1 MVKRPTLQ
9 DLAKAAGVSIATV
22 DRVINRRLPVSEDT
36 AQRVVHAAEG
46 IGYHAT
52 SLLKRRLVEMPV
64 RRFGFLLQK
73 RQDAFYHQLAVELSK
88 ATAAAT
94 EIAGKAIIDFS
105 EELVPKRIVE
115 GLEAMESKCD
125 AIAVVAVDH
134 PLLASTVDRIVGKGK
149 HVFTLLSDL
158 SSSERKAYFACDPRK
173 CGRTAAWLVARLAP
187 ASGKVGILVG
197 SHRYL
202 NQELSEISFRSYLRE
217 HAPHLQLL
225 EPNFVLDDHRVAY
238 EATTDL
244 VASHP
249 DLIAIYNSGGGQDG
263 MIQALREK
271 PADRKIT
278 AICNELTANTRSA
291 LIEGTIDLALATPVQ
306 ALAQRLVQAMIA
318 ACDGK
323 IVPEQVLLPADIY
336 ISENI

>member
-73 RQDAFYHQLAVELSK
+73 RGDAFYHQLGQELSK
-88 ATAAAT
+88 ATTSAPD
-94 EIAGKAIIDFS
+94 IAGKAIVDFS

-134 PLLASTVDRIVGKGK
+134 PLLSSAVDRIVAKGK
-149 HVFTLLSDL
+149 PVFTLLSDL
-158 SSSERKAYFACDPRK
+158 SSSSRKAYFAADPRK
-173 CGRTAAWLVARLAP
+173 AGRTAAWLVARLAP

-225 EPNFVLDDHRVAY
+225 EPNFVLDDPRVAY

-244 VASHP
+244 IATHP
-249 DLIAIYNSGGGQDG
+249 DLVAIYNSGGGQDG
-263 MIQALREK
+263 LIQALREK
-271 PADRKIT
+271 PVERKIT
-278 AICNELTANTRSA
+278 AVCNELTATTRSA
-291 LIEGTIDLALATPVQ
+291 LIDGVIDLALATPVA
-306 ALAQRLVQAMIA
+306 ALAQRLVHSMIA

-323 IVPEQVLLPADIY
+323 IVPEQVMLPAELY
-336 ISENI
+336 ISENM